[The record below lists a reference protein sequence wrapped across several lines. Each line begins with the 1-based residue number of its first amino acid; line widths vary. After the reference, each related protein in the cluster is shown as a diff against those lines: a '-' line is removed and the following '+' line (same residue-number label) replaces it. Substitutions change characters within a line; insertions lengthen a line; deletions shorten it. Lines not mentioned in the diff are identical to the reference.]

1 MGVQQLI
8 LMASWKWE
16 SPCSS
21 PMLKFS
27 YLQKSN
33 IAQCD
38 NRPRYWAKMLSSW
51 WRYPQHYIQIFMYHC
66 LRTWQGNGLTSV
78 QWQIINWCWILW
90 LFSLLFNKLDVIV
103 SHYSGAHFSFQQ
115 IVAALMRQNLQE
127 AEWQCVS
134 SCHRLI
140 ILLLICLLPLAYPV
154 LISAPPL
161 APSFTP
167 SLVHLVPRPISIIV
181 H

>member
-8 LMASWKWE
+8 LMASWKGE

-51 WRYPQHYIQIFMYHC
+51 WRNPLLHSNFY
-66 LRTWQGNGLTSV
+66 V
-78 QWQIINWCWILW
+78 
-90 LFSLLFNKLDVIV
+90 SLPTDMARKWFDLSPITDYQLMLD
-103 SHYSGAHFSFQQ
+103 SMTFFPSFQQ
-115 IVAALMRQNLQE
+115 IGCNCFPLFGRSFFFSTNRGSVNE
-127 AEWQCVS
+127 AEFTGGWVAVCVF
-134 SCHRLI
+134 
-140 ILLLICLLPLAYPV
+140 LPPPDYPAFN
-154 LISAPPL
+154 LPPSPGL
-161 APSFTP
+161 PCP
-167 SLVHLVPRPISIIV
+167 D
-181 H
+181 